1 MVHSRLLSFLR
12 LQILGKFVRC
22 RQSARMWHE
31 FLYAV
36 GISIAAMFP
45 IVNPVG
51 HAPMFFAMTAD
62 QSSGFRRAQ
71 AFKIS
76 LWVTAILATSLLLGR
91 WVLEF
96 FGITL
101 DDLRIAGGLLVA
113 HTAWGMLNNQSRM
126 TNDEHAAA
134 ADKTD
139 IALTPMA
146 TPILAGPGSMSLAIG
161 MSTYGSS
168 WMNYCGYLL
177 GFTVIGLIT
186 WASFLSAERLVR
198 FLGVNGA
205 GALNRILGLFILAIA
220 VNLVLTGIRNIL
232 SVRAT
237 APQLVSLL
245 G

>member
-1 MVHSRLLSFLR
+1 M
-12 LQILGKFVRC
+12 
-22 RQSARMWHE
+22 
-31 FLYAV
+31 
-36 GISIAAMFP
+36 
-45 IVNPVG
+45 
-51 HAPMFFAMTAD
+51 
-62 QSSGFRRAQ
+62 
-71 AFKIS
+71 
-76 LWVTAILATSLLLGR
+76 ATSLLLGR
-91 WVLEF
+91 WVLDF

-168 WMNYCGYLL
+168 WMNYGGYLL
-177 GFTVIGLIT
+177 GFAVIGLIIWT
-186 WASFLSAERLVR
+186 SFLSAERLVR

-205 GALNRILGLFILAIA
+205 GALNRMLGLFILAIA

-232 SVRAT
+232 SSRT
-237 APQLVSLL
+237 SAPEIVSLV

>member
-1 MVHSRLLSFLR
+1 
-12 LQILGKFVRC
+12 
-22 RQSARMWHE
+22 MWHE

-36 GISIAAMFP
+36 GISVVAMFP

-51 HAPMFFAMTAD
+51 HAPMFFAMTANEPSEVR
-62 QSSGFRRAQ
+62 QAQ
-71 AFKIS
+71 ALKTS
-76 LWVTAILATSLLLGR
+76 LWVITILATSLLLGR
-91 WVLEF
+91 WVLDF

-168 WMNYCGYLL
+168 WMNYGGYLL
-177 GFTVIGLIT
+177 GFAVIGLIIWT
-186 WASFLSAERLVR
+186 SFLSAERLVR

-205 GALNRILGLFILAIA
+205 GALNRMLGLFILAIA

-232 SVRAT
+232 SSRT
-237 APQLVSLL
+237 SAPEIVSLV

>member
-1 MVHSRLLSFLR
+1 M
-12 LQILGKFVRC
+12 G
-22 RQSARMWHE
+22 AR
-31 FLYAV
+31 
-36 GISIAAMFP
+36 
-45 IVNPVG
+45 
-51 HAPMFFAMTAD
+51 
-62 QSSGFRRAQ
+62 
-71 AFKIS
+71 
-76 LWVTAILATSLLLGR
+76 
-91 WVLEF
+91 F

-113 HTAWGMLNNQSRM
+113 HTAWGMLNNQSRV
-126 TNDEHAAA
+126 TNERALPAA

-139 IALTPMA
+139 MARLTPMA

-237 APQLVSLL
+237 APALVTLL

>member
-1 MVHSRLLSFLR
+1 
-12 LQILGKFVRC
+12 
-22 RQSARMWHE
+22 MWHE

-36 GISIAAMFP
+36 GISVVAMFP

-62 QSSGFRRAQ
+62 EPSEVRQAQ
-71 AFKIS
+71 ALKTS
-76 LWVTAILATSLLLGR
+76 LWVITILATSLLLGR
-91 WVLEF
+91 WVLDF

-168 WMNYCGYLL
+168 WMNYGGYLL
-177 GFTVIGLIT
+177 GFAVIGLIIWT
-186 WASFLSAERLVR
+186 SFLSAERLVR

-205 GALNRILGLFILAIA
+205 GALNRMLGLFILAIA

-232 SVRAT
+232 SLRT
-237 APQLVSLL
+237 SAPEIVSVV

>member
-1 MVHSRLLSFLR
+1 LLR
-12 LQILGKFVRC
+12 LQILGKFVRG

-51 HAPMFFAMTAD
+51 HAGHAPMFFAMTAEE
-62 QSSGFRRAQ
+62 SSQFRRAQ
-71 AFKIS
+71 ALKIS

-91 WVLEF
+91 WVLDF

-113 HTAWGMLNNQSRM
+113 HTAWGMLNNQSRV

-168 WMNYCGYLL
+168 WMNYGGYLL
-177 GFTVIGLIT
+177 GFTIIGLIT

-220 VNLVLTGIRNIL
+220 VNLVLTGMRNIL
-232 SVRAT
+232 SLRAT
-237 APQLVSLL
+237 APELVSLL